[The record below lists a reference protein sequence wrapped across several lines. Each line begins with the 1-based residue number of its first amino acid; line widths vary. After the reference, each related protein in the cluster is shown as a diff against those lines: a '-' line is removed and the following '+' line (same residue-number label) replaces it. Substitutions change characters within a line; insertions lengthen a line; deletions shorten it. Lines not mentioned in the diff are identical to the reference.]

1 MIVSDDFYDMTHED
15 ITKVLSDRY
24 YEFKTEADKAVA
36 EYEADRRSHDKR
48 QHMRF
53 CSGCLLA
60 IGCVC
65 DDLGILLED

>member
-1 MIVSDDFYDMTHED
+1 MIVSDDFYDMTHDE
-15 ITKVLSDRY
+15 IVEALSDRY
-24 YEFKTEADKAVA
+24 NEFKAEADKAVA